1 MYITNFNLNQLIQK
15 VEVQPSELLSLPQFQ
30 HIFSLTDYEYLTQ
43 NHKFFSCHD
52 KMVLTY
58 LKEVRTKPDTYT
70 LLWEGLSPAYHIN
83 KNCQK
88 LKSDYKNFRIPAT
101 IAGKEDEVIKFRN
114 YIRAHFPN
122 IEDLETDSAIIE
134 LQAKF
139 GFSDTQLVY
148 THRKNSGTREIDFST
163 LSIEEL
169 RQHINTS
176 LYNLE
181 NFSSQSPEHRKIFQL
196 IYRTPEDIVKLTRNH
211 APNIVLV
218 ATELSKQKNGLIL
231 AQIALL
237 QKELNFDQENLSGD
251 LLEEHGFKPCSCV
264 KKHKLSETIKSI
276 KIGR

>member
-1 MYITNFNLNQLIQK
+1 MNT
-15 VEVQPSELLSLPQFQ
+15 LLKIIS
-30 HIFSLTDYEYLTQ
+30 
-43 NHKFFSCHD
+43 FFSCHD
-52 KMVLTY
+52 KITLTY
-58 LKEVRTKPDTYT
+58 LQNVETKPDTYT
-70 LLWEGLSPAYHIN
+70 MLWEGISPAYHIN
-83 KNCQK
+83 RDCPK
-88 LKSDYKNFRIPAT
+88 LKSHYTNFYIPED
-101 IAGKEDEVIKFRN
+101 IKDRGRDEVDRFRN
-114 YIRAHFPN
+114 YITKN
-122 IEDLETDSAIIE
+122 YSLEELELDSTILTI
-134 LQAKF
+134 QAEF
-139 GFSDTQLVY
+139 SFSDPLMFKY
-148 THRKNSGTREIDFST
+148 KKYGKNSGTREIDFST

-169 RQHINTS
+169 QQHINTS